1 MTLSKTEN
9 GDKLAE
15 SMLDEF
21 ENYKAHLQ
29 RVSEMKREFKA
40 IKIEAEENGDLAVI
54 HVDWAEQHKL
64 IEMRE
69 V

>member
-1 MTLSKTEN
+1 
-9 GDKLAE
+9 
-15 SMLDEF
+15 
-21 ENYKAHLQ
+21 
-29 RVSEMKREFKA
+29 MKQEFKA

-54 HVDWAEQHKL
+54 PVYWAEQHKL